1 MRVLIVGQ
9 GAREHALAWAVAQ
22 SPRVERL
29 YCAPGNVG
37 IAQVAECVTVARGGG
52 ADLADW
58 AAENRVDLTI
68 VGPEAPLVSGIADA
82 FAARGLRLVG
92 PSRAAAEIEGSKVF
106 AKELMR
112 RWGIPTAAYRVF
124 DDPASARAYARSQEL
139 PVVIKADGLA
149 AGKGVTVARDWET
162 VDAAIRAIMEEQVFG
177 EAGRRVIIEEFLP
190 GREVSV
196 LALTDGQT
204 VVPLVPARDH
214 KRVGDG
220 DTGPNTGGMGAFSPV
235 PDVTPEILER
245 VQREILEPTV
255 RALAQEGRPYRGVLY
270 AGLML
275 TDVGPKVVE
284 FNCRLGDPE
293 AQVVLPRLAGDWL
306 AVFDALADGRLHEVR
321 LEWRREAAVCV
332 VLASKGY
339 PGDYETGFPIHGLE
353 DAAAEPGVV
362 VFHAAT
368 RRAGDEFVTAG
379 GRVLAVTALGD
390 DLAAARER
398 AYRAAG
404 LIRFEG
410 MHYRRDIAKSALT
423 VSSSGDT

>member
-22 SPRVERL
+22 SPRLERL
-29 YCAPGNVG
+29 YCSPGNAG
-37 IAQVAECVTVARGGG
+37 IAQVGECVGVARGGG

-58 AAENRVDLTI
+58 AVEHRIDLTI

-82 FAARGLRLVG
+82 FAVRGLRLVG

-106 AKELMR
+106 AKELMA
-112 RWGIPTAAYRVF
+112 RWGIPTAAFRVF
-124 DDPASARAYARSQEL
+124 DDPASARAYARCQEL
-139 PVVIKADGLA
+139 PLVIKADGLA
-149 AGKGVTVARDWET
+149 AGKGVTVAYDWPT
-162 VDAAIRAIMEEQVFG
+162 VEAAIGALMEQELFG
-177 EAGRRVIIEEFLP
+177 EAGRRIIIEEFMP

-196 LALTDGQT
+196 LALTDGET
-204 VVPLVPARDH
+204 VVPLAPARDH

-235 PDVTPEILER
+235 PDMTPKLLER
-245 VQREILEPTV
+245 VHRDILVPTV
-255 RALAQEGRPYRGVLY
+255 RALAAEGRPYRGVLY

-275 TDVGPKVVE
+275 TATGPKVVE

-306 AVFDALADGRLHEVR
+306 EVFDALADGRLHEVR
-321 LEWRREAAVCV
+321 LAWRREAAVCV
-332 VLASKGY
+332 VLASGGY
-339 PGDYETGFPIHGLE
+339 PGDYETGFPVEGLE

-368 RRAGDEFVTAG
+368 RRQGSTYVTAG
-379 GRVLAVTALGD
+379 GRVLAVTGLGD
-390 DLAAARER
+390 DLVAARER

-404 LIRFEG
+404 KIRFEG

-423 VSSSGDT
+423 AASSGDT